1 MNIDFSHIGF
11 NVKSKKQSQED
22 ASITQPSEGRKAW
35 HAVNKEESR
44 CNMVEQIQIYRRKEL
59 SFIAF
64 YKKTKEGIPLSD
76 IKVEANVELFAD
88 RVVDII
94 YTLLQMRDT
103 EGWAIIT
110 TPKRRH
116 KEKNFSEMVTSNVAK
131 EIGMKFYPD
140 AVSAKN
146 RNRIRPQFTIEKDIK
161 EKNIIIFD
169 DILTTGST
177 LHAMNALFPDKNIVY
192 IIGINNN

>member
-1 MNIDFSHIGF
+1 M
-11 NVKSKKQSQED
+11 
-22 ASITQPSEGRKAW
+22 
-35 HAVNKEESR
+35 
-44 CNMVEQIQIYRRKEL
+44 
-59 SFIAF
+59 
-64 YKKTKEGIPLSD
+64 
-76 IKVEANVELFAD
+76 FAD
-88 RVVDII
+88 HVVDII

>member
-1 MNIDFSHIGF
+1 MNFDFSHIGF
-11 NVKSKKQSQED
+11 NVSVKKEQQEE
-22 ASITQPSEGRKAW
+22 ATNEQPSGRRAW
-35 HAVNKEESR
+35 HSVSKEESR
-44 CNMVEQIQIYRRKEL
+44 CDMLEHVQIYRRKEL
-59 SFIAF
+59 SFISF
-64 YKKTKEGIPLSD
+64 YKKSKEGIPLSE
-76 IKVEANVELFAD
+76 IKVEKNVELFAD
-88 RVVDII
+88 KVVDII
-94 YTLLQMRDT
+94 YTLLQMRNIEDL
-103 EGWAIIT
+103 AIIT

-146 RNRIRPQFTIEKDIK
+146 RNRIRPQFTVEKDIK
-161 EKNIIIFD
+161 EKNLIIFD